1 MGVSL
6 ALCWEELGVSLAPCW
21 EELEVS
27 RSRLRGIAEMPL
39 LVVVVVAVGCATVV
53 ATAVVAVVVGGVACV
68 TLGLLL
74 EIYCN
79 KRQLCVIL
87 I

>member
-6 ALCWEELGVSLAPCW
+6 ALCW

-27 RSRLRGIAEMPL
+27 RSRLRGIVAIPL
-39 LVVVVVAVGCATVV
+39 LAVVLVVVPVVVGCATLV
-53 ATAVVAVVVGGVACV
+53 ATAVVAVVVAVGAVECV

-74 EIYCN
+74 EIY
-79 KRQLCVIL
+79 
-87 I
+87 

>member
-6 ALCWEELGVSLAPCW
+6 ALCW

-27 RSRLRGIAEMPL
+27 RSRLRGIVAIPL
-39 LVVVVVAVGCATVV
+39 LAVVLVVAVVVGCATVV
-53 ATAVVAVVVGGVACV
+53 AAAVVAVVLVGAVECV

-74 EIYCN
+74 EIY
-79 KRQLCVIL
+79 
-87 I
+87 